1 MRQFVDTNVIIY
13 AFVDSEPRYHQAQSF
28 LTAGSFI
35 SVQMLNEFANVMN
48 RKNQKSWDWVNE
60 ARKQLLFLCAPVI
73 DLTVHIH
80 EEAMYLAERYQ
91 LPFSDALILAA
102 ALEAKCDHLISK
114 GFKHGQRFGK
124 LTVINPFI

>member
-60 ARKQLLFLCAPVI
+60 ARKQLLFCV
-73 DLTVHIH
+73 
-80 EEAMYLAERYQ
+80 R
-91 LPFSDALILAA
+91 
-102 ALEAKCDHLISK
+102 
-114 GFKHGQRFGK
+114 R
-124 LTVINPFI
+124 